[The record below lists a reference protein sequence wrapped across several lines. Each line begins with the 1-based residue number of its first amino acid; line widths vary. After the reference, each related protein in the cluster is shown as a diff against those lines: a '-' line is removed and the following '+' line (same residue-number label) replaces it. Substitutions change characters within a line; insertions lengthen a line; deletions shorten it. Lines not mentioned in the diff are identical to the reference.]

1 MRKRILSLLFL
12 TTAFWGCTKIQITR
26 SLLYDDESLIS
37 TCTKAEEDP
46 SIFPFKAEDLDK
58 DYFISGTDL
67 EDYIHYKSLCIGH
80 DIIIKDIEP
89 FTYQNAILFYVMN
102 YENGW
107 EIVSADKRTPYLVAK
122 GESGS
127 FTMKDYQSTPW
138 GTWMFSIGM
147 DILNTRLNGTVVSHE
162 ENDNLRFWELIS
174 NPERVLGS
182 PSIQSIPPDLI
193 PPGHYELVSTYTQFN
208 YDSIC
213 VHHLTSTRW
222 HQNLNDY
229 VPYRTDTTYLKALAG
244 CVAISGAQMLFY
256 LHNNLGV
263 PAGAPD
269 YAYCFGNIDSY
280 QMGQSGNSTTIW
292 NQMTTYGNSYAAI
305 LVANAGTLVGM
316 HYGNNGSS
324 ASTADLVDQYF
335 GYYGIHCN
343 YNNYD
348 SDAIRTELIY
358 RGMPIIAR
366 ADSFVPF
373 DTWSSAHSFIIDG
386 YNYSRNKTTYV
397 YEWRYDVDPN
407 AGISLPLPPEP
418 YVVETYTINTI
429 EFIKMN
435 WGWGN
440 LHCDD
445 EFSIGG
451 DWAINLD
458 GYYNFIY
465 SRKMISGFSVNQS

>member
-1 MRKRILSLLFL
+1 MRKRILPLLFL
-12 TTAFWGCTKIQITR
+12 TTAFWGCTKIQITS

-67 EDYIHYKSLCIGH
+67 EDYIHYKSLSIGH

-107 EIVSADKRTPYLVAK
+107 EIVSADKRTPYLLAK

-182 PSIQSIPPDLI
+182 PSIQSIP
-193 PPGHYELVSTYTQFN
+193 
-208 YDSIC
+208 
-213 VHHLTSTRW
+213 
-222 HQNLNDY
+222 
-229 VPYRTDTTYLKALAG
+229 
-244 CVAISGAQMLFY
+244 
-256 LHNNLGV
+256 
-263 PAGAPD
+263 
-269 YAYCFGNIDSY
+269 
-280 QMGQSGNSTTIW
+280 
-292 NQMTTYGNSYAAI
+292 
-305 LVANAGTLVGM
+305 
-316 HYGNNGSS
+316 
-324 ASTADLVDQYF
+324 
-335 GYYGIHCN
+335 
-343 YNNYD
+343 
-348 SDAIRTELIY
+348 
-358 RGMPIIAR
+358 
-366 ADSFVPF
+366 
-373 DTWSSAHSFIIDG
+373 
-386 YNYSRNKTTYV
+386 
-397 YEWRYDVDPN
+397 
-407 AGISLPLPPEP
+407 SLPLPPEP